1 MRALVLALALV
12 ACRREAPP
20 ARPDASRPTPDV
32 ARDVTP
38 EADALAVPDDVPT
51 PARRVVVTLTGDL
64 MLHRAVLDT
73 FARHEQQGGVAWALN
88 WLSPLITTREV
99 ALTWLDSPLTD
110 TYRTPFTGVPP
121 ALGTPRA
128 MARTVARDLGRV
140 GLDGVC
146 LATHHAWDQMGDG
159 LGETLETLRAQGL
172 GVVGAGATDDAAWS
186 PWITERDGVRVAF
199 LCFTQHVV
207 MAAGRNSS
215 HSVVAQTVDVE
226 RAVAA
231 VQAARPNADIV
242 VAGIQWNRQPFRP
255 LSDEQRALARRLVD
269 AGADVVAGTGVVT
282 PGAVERVPS
291 PRGDAVIAW
300 SMGSLLSNYGT
311 LWRGERNPA
320 PPGTDRLL
328 SDAATRDV
336 VLLRAQFEVG
346 AADADANTG
355 TRLSLVTLT
364 ANALWMQHAP
374 EGLRVTP
381 LRALLDLDV
390 REGRARAITAA
401 LGPDVRVRQ

>member
-1 MRALVLALALV
+1 MRALALALTLL
-12 ACRREAPP
+12 ACRRDAPAPP
-20 ARPDASRPTPDV
+20 RDAASASRDTAHVVALDV
-32 ARDVTP
+32 DDVTSVA
-38 EADALAVPDDVPT
+38 EDVPA

-73 FARHEQQGGVAWALN
+73 FARHEQQGGVAWSLN
-88 WLSPLITTREV
+88 WLSPLITAREV

-128 MARTVARDLGRV
+128 VARTVARDLGRV

-159 LGETLETLRAQGL
+159 LGETLDTLRAQGL
-172 GVVGAGATDDAAWS
+172 GVAGAGTTDDAAWQ
-186 PWITERDGVRVAF
+186 PWIAEREGVRVAF

-207 MAAGRNSS
+207 MAAGRNGA
-215 HSVVAQTVDVE
+215 HAMVAQTVDVA
-226 RAVAA
+226 RAIAA
-231 VQAARPNADIV
+231 VQAARAQADVV
-242 VAGIQWNRQPFRP
+242 VAGIQWNRQPFRT
-255 LSDEQRALARRLVD
+255 LSDEQRSLARQLVE

-300 SMGSLLSNYGT
+300 SLGSLLSNYGT
-311 LWRGERNPA
+311 LWRGDRNPA

-328 SDAATRDV
+328 SDPATRDV

-346 AADADANTG
+346 A
-355 TRLSLVTLT
+355 RLSLVTLT

-390 REGRARAITAA
+390 REARGRAITAA